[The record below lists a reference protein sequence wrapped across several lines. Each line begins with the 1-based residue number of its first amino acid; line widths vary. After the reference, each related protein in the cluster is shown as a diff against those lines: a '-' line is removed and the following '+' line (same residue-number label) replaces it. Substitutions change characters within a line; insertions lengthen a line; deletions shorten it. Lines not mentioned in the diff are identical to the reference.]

1 MPFKSELAHAPGGAL
16 AQAIYDSRE
25 KPSGYLD
32 QTGVA
37 VLADT
42 LEEAGCHDADI
53 LNHCRGPRPACQG
66 CFVLDLLL
74 GKE

>member
-1 MPFKSELAHAPGGAL
+1 MPFNPNWLTPQVVAL

-42 LEEAGCHDADI
+42 LEKPVATT
-53 LNHCRGPRPACQG
+53 PTS
-66 CFVLDLLL
+66 
-74 GKE
+74 